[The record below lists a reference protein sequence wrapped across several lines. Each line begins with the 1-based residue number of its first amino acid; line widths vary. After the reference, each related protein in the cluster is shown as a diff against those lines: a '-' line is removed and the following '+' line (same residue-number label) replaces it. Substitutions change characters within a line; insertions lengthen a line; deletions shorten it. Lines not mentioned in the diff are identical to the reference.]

1 MTFSWLS
8 YTNKREYIYYISRNF
23 RRSEFLANLPLLGFS
38 LEYIL
43 AAQFTSIEVYY
54 FKPFTRNLFSLTK
67 VISEITSLSA
77 MVAM

>member
-23 RRSEFLANLPLLGFS
+23 RSECLANLPLLGFS